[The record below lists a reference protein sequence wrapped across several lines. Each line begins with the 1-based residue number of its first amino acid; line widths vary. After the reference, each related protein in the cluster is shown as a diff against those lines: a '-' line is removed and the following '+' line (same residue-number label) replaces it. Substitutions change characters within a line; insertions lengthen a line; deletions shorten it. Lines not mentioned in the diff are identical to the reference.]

1 MGYKRI
7 RRLVMVTCTNCLGSG
22 TITTKSDK
30 KKCPDCKGSGEV
42 EKWIVEIVNDDDE

>member
-22 TITTKSDK
+22 TIMTKSDK

-42 EKWIVEIVNDDDE
+42 EKWIVEIVNEDE